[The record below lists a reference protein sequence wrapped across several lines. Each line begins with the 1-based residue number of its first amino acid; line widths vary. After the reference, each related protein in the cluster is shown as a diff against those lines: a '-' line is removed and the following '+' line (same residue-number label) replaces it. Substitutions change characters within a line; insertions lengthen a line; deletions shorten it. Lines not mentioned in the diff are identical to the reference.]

1 MDLTPVTAPD
11 NVMVSEVAD
20 DDAVMAPV
28 TAPDNVTVSEVADD
42 PANAAVTASVTVTV
56 SADDLI

>member
-1 MDLTPVTAPD
+1 MDLTPVTAPDNVTVSEDAADDADMTPVTAPD

-20 DDAVMAPV
+20 D
-28 TAPDNVTVSEVADD
+28 
-42 PANAAVTASVTVTV
+42 PAKAAVTASVTVMV